1 MWISKMLGTLKAK
14 KRKTE
19 VEVYWSE
26 SLNTFSIIL
35 SGIQS
40 RTPPL
45 LLAQNEQSWG
55 TCPRLSDKLKHIFKS
70 SLSLSFSYFSPYLI
84 LQFSEVNVM
93 KGQKYRVCYLQRKKK
108 KKKVATIL
116 FWPRREKKKKTTP
129 RETSFWNK
137 TRFSQ
142 SSGADVLV

>member
-1 MWISKMLGTLKAK
+1 MLGTLKAK

-45 LLAQNEQSWG
+45 LLAQNEQS
-55 TCPRLSDKLKHIFKS
+55 
-70 SLSLSFSYFSPYLI
+70 
-84 LQFSEVNVM
+84 
-93 KGQKYRVCYLQRKKK
+93 
-108 KKKVATIL
+108 
-116 FWPRREKKKKTTP
+116 
-129 RETSFWNK
+129 
-137 TRFSQ
+137 
-142 SSGADVLV
+142 